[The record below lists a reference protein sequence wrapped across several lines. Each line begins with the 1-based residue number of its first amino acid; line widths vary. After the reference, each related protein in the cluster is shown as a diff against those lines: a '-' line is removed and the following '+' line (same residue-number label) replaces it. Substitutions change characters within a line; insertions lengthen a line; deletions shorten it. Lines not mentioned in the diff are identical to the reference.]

1 MSAASDVSGAWVL
14 VTTPQR
20 TGPTP
25 GHPIEPKSFK
35 RSYIMSPKSFRLM
48 QFHQRLDS
56 QLRMELARRWPD
68 FSRIQKLKKLK
79 LSVKD
84 QLQRIVNGIGLRKKR
99 TA

>member
-1 MSAASDVSGAWVL
+1 M
-14 VTTPQR
+14 
-20 TGPTP
+20 P
-25 GHPIEPKSFK
+25 GHPIEQKIVQEE
-35 RSYIMSPKSFRLM
+35 YIMSPKSFRLM

-56 QLRMELARRWPD
+56 QLHMELVRRWPD

-84 QLQRIVNGIGLRKKR
+84 QLQRIVDGIGLRKKR